1 MPLAAKYSCVY
12 CPLEDADGAAVKPG
26 DAETLS
32 LLPMHMGA
40 TAAMLDRLL
49 AADAAAAPGR

>member
-1 MPLAAKYSCVY
+1 VDFPLIPVPPANR
-12 CPLEDADGAAVKPG
+12 
-26 DAETLS
+26 ETLP
-32 LLPMHMGA
+32 PMHMGA